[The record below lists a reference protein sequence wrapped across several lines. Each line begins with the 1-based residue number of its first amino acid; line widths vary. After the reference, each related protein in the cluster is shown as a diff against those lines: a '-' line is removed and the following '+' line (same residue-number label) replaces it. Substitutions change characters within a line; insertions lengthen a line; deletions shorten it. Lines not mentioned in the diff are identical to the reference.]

1 MWICLNKCR
10 NEKEY
15 KNIYNNL
22 YISIKRHNIFL
33 GALEKYF
40 LYRPFKALEDII
52 SNIKEIVVIWESV
65 LLMILKLSMR
75 VNENTKNRMLEK
87 FNLNIENEKILKA
100 MINQFWKTEI
110 E

>member
-22 YISIKRHNIFL
+22 YISIKRHNFFL